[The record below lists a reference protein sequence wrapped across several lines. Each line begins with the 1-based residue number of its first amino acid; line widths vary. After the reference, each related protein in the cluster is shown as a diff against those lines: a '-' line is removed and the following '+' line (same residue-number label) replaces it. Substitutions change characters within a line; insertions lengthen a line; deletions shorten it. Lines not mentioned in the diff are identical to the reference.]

1 MSKFLRCNF
10 LTKHRRT
17 ILTFD
22 FFSMQDIG
30 ESFFDAFIF
39 VFSVDD
45 VTTFERAEEAMR
57 RLRHDLGSDRPIIL
71 VANKIDLVRN
81 RKVTSEGTFTLFI

>member
-1 MSKFLRCNF
+1 
-10 LTKHRRT
+10 
-17 ILTFD
+17 
-22 FFSMQDIG
+22 MQDVC

-45 VTTFERAEEAMR
+45 VETFERAEEAMH
-57 RLRHDLGSDRPIIL
+57 RLRHDLGSDRPIVL

-81 RKVTSEGTFTLFI
+81 RKVTSEGTFSSWYTGTVCNTPEVTLANFLKFT

>member
-1 MSKFLRCNF
+1 
-10 LTKHRRT
+10 
-17 ILTFD
+17 
-22 FFSMQDIG
+22 MQDVG

-45 VTTFERAEEAMR
+45 VETFERAEEAMH
-57 RLRHDLGSDRPIIL
+57 RLRHDLGSDRPIVL

-81 RKVTSEGTFTLFI
+81 RKVTSEGKFSSWYTGTVCNTQEVTLANFLKFT

>member
-1 MSKFLRCNF
+1 
-10 LTKHRRT
+10 
-17 ILTFD
+17 
-22 FFSMQDIG
+22 MQDVS

-45 VTTFERAEEAMR
+45 VETFERAEEAMR
-57 RLRHDLGSDRPIIL
+57 RLRHDLGSDRPIVL

-81 RKVTSEGTFTLFI
+81 RKVTSEGTFSSWYTGPVCNTQEVTLANF

>member
-1 MSKFLRCNF
+1 
-10 LTKHRRT
+10 
-17 ILTFD
+17 
-22 FFSMQDIG
+22 MQDVG

-45 VTTFERAEEAMR
+45 VETFERAEEAMR
-57 RLRHDLGSDRPIIL
+57 RLRHDLGSDRPIVL

-81 RKVTSEGTFTLFI
+81 RKVTSEGTFSSWYTSSVCNTPEVNLANFLKFT

>member
-1 MSKFLRCNF
+1 
-10 LTKHRRT
+10 
-17 ILTFD
+17 
-22 FFSMQDIG
+22 MQDIG

-81 RKVTSEGTFTLFI
+81 RKVTSEGTFRFFYITLKSITPPEVNLSNF

>member
-1 MSKFLRCNF
+1 
-10 LTKHRRT
+10 
-17 ILTFD
+17 
-22 FFSMQDIG
+22 MQDVG

-45 VTTFERAEEAMR
+45 VETFERAEEAMR
-57 RLRHDLGSDRPIIL
+57 RLRHDLGSDRPIVL

-81 RKVTSEGTFTLFI
+81 RKVTSEGTFSSWYTVCNTPEVTLVHIELFPDSKIMPR

>member
-1 MSKFLRCNF
+1 
-10 LTKHRRT
+10 
-17 ILTFD
+17 
-22 FFSMQDIG
+22 MQDIG

-81 RKVTSEGTFTLFI
+81 RKVTSEGTVRFFYITVKSITPPEVNLSNY

>member
-1 MSKFLRCNF
+1 
-10 LTKHRRT
+10 
-17 ILTFD
+17 
-22 FFSMQDIG
+22 MQDIG

-81 RKVTSEGTFTLFI
+81 RKVTSEGTFRFFLYNGKVYNTTGSQLI